1 MSTKYNKSQVEELL
15 KYLKE
20 LHFNSSNTA
29 LRREN
34 AVWAATL
41 LYFTICY
48 LLFKFAFENKE
59 KIPEISIF
67 IIIPVFFLIAIFFLL
82 FILFIHTNYGL
93 YTNDMSFRSILMK
106 YIFELINKKE
116 LPENFNWQIDPS
128 FSFPETI
135 MNELRNNTRYWHEVN
150 IDMIFLPYKFFLNFL
165 KKNLIKDKIKKQKL
179 KLLNRETPKIRLH
192 ESIIY
197 NIIFIPTIIL
207 IMFFWLIFFKI
218 IK

>member
-1 MSTKYNKSQVEELL
+1 MNTKHSKSQVEELL

-20 LHFNSSNTA
+20 LQFNSSNTA

-48 LLFKFAFENKE
+48 LLFKFAFDNKE

-67 IIIPVFFLIAIFFLL
+67 IIIPVLFLIVTFFFL

-106 YIFELINKKE
+106 YIFILINKKE
-116 LPENFNWQIDPS
+116 LPENFDWQIDPS
-128 FSFPETI
+128 HSFPETI
-135 MNELRNNTRYWHEVN
+135 MNELRNDTRNRHEVN
-150 IDMIFLPYKFFLNFL
+150 IDMIFSPYKFFLNFL
-165 KKNLIKDKIKKQKL
+165 KKKIIKDEIKKQKSE
-179 KLLNRETPKIRLH
+179 LLNREIQKIQLH
-192 ESIIY
+192 EAIIY

-207 IMFFWLIFFKI
+207 IMFFCLIFFKI